1 MRRSAIRVFV
11 GTINAIRRV
20 QRCIEGCPR
29 LTLFADNR
37 ISVVVLDRHTNRGR
51 VDVAVA
57 ENEEST
63 EDGLSDAIEDTVK
76 DCLRVRGDDVT
87 TFTKAPGDRIQSPQE
102 SGKGTAKYEASA
114 YFRAIA
120 AGVAASFPDQLIKY
134 VEESNAACVMLED
147 ANKLWFHGSYQ
158 W

>member
-87 TFTKAPGDRIQSPQE
+87 RDNDKFSIYSYMSLHHVELHNVHSTDHTFYQGDTKAYSNMLVCWSIPRISTHVVPA
-102 SGKGTAKYEASA
+102 T
-114 YFRAIA
+114 
-120 AGVAASFPDQLIKY
+120 
-134 VEESNAACVMLED
+134 
-147 ANKLWFHGSYQ
+147 GSLFVPIVIVT
-158 W
+158 